1 MSDKKDFDK
10 FNEKVKE
17 INEQSD
23 CLIAIV
29 QKGNKTII
37 TVKGDV
43 FDISNLYR
51 KAFEKDD
58 DFFQITDASVFAW
71 KSLDDFRKKEPS
83 EQLESIADEL
93 KKLKDLLN

>member
-1 MSDKKDFDK
+1 MRDN
-10 FNEKVKE
+10 FNELSEKVKE

-29 QKGNKTII
+29 KKGNKTIF

-43 FDISNLYR
+43 SDISNLFR
-51 KAFEKDD
+51 LGFEKDD
-58 DFFQITDASVFAW
+58 EFFHITDASVSAW

-83 EQLESIADEL
+83 EQLETIADEL

>member
-1 MSDKKDFDK
+1 MSDNFDK
-10 FNEKVKE
+10 FSEKVKE

-43 FDISNLYR
+43 YDIHHLFR

-58 DFFQITDASVFAW
+58 EFFQITDASVSVW
-71 KSLDDFRKKEPS
+71 KILDDFRKKITE
-83 EQLESIADEL
+83 
-93 KKLKDLLN
+93 